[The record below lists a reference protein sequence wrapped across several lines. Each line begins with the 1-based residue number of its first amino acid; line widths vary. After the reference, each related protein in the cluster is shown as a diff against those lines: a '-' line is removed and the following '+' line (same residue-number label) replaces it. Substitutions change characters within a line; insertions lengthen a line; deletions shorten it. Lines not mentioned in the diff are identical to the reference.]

1 MDIIDR
7 LNQQKQKKGDILDQL
22 NLSKGL
28 SYADQPEIFKKQAVV
43 NQLKKTGTAG
53 GAFFADMGATINK
66 ILPNMRRLVNPN
78 DKKAIA
84 EIQEIEEFQDSL
96 RTAFPSAVFGGEV
109 ALPAATATATMG
121 LGAGAALAA
130 APIEAAALTSGDQSP
145 RTNAAIAAV
154 LPFVPDALKKAG
166 SAAGEVFESVIRRG
180 GDIAAASPE
189 KQAGRA
195 IKRFIDE
202 TGVSASNVLDE
213 RQSLGQ
219 GATLADVPSMEGL
232 AQGAALTPQ
241 GRTYMPAFEK
251 RQASQQPRI
260 MEKLSSITGKK
271 ADNFTGDLKMFIE
284 ERAAAAGPYYKSA
297 FEQDFIPSENFKALF
312 SRLKNSGALKEA
324 KKIAKIEGREIDP
337 NQINYSDLHSVK
349 MAIDDLMLEGQQ
361 KGASNKAKA
370 LNDLKKDLL
379 QEIETNNPNYK
390 MARLQYSGDSGVI
403 NAAELGSDIFNPKKQ
418 GLKLSIDQL
427 KEEVQSMSTDEF
439 TAFQGG
445 MAKAVSDKIAD
456 IPETADAARRLWTR
470 PKIKETLKVAFEN
483 ESQFDS
489 FLSGLE
495 KETQFTNTLRKLY
508 QGSQTAQRQ
517 AGQQALK
524 TGDIA
529 ALEPFKKILK
539 GELTVDGITELT
551 RLMFDPKVANEEI
564 KKVMIDSGVINETA
578 TTKAVEAMRK
588 RWESVWSRVNLP
600 SVNTQ
605 SKAALSTALAPAL
618 NNESL
623 TNE

>member
-1 MDIIDR
+1 
-7 LNQQKQKKGDILDQL
+7 
-22 NLSKGL
+22 
-28 SYADQPEIFKKQAVV
+28 
-43 NQLKKTGTAG
+43 
-53 GAFFADMGATINK
+53 MGATINK

-202 TGVSASNVLDE
+202 TGASASNVLDE

-297 FEQDFIPSENFKALF
+297 FEQDFIPSENFKTLF
-312 SRLKNSGALKEA
+312 SRLKNSGALKKA
-324 KKIAKIEGREIDP
+324 KEIAKIEGREIFIPSEKSKALFKRLKEAGKTKTLKKAKKKAKIEGGEIDP
-337 NQINYSDLHSVK
+337 SQVNYSDLHSAKIAV
-349 MAIDDLMLEGQQ
+349 DDLILEAKQT
-361 KGASNKAKA
+361 GASNKAGA
-370 LNDLKKDLL
+370 LNNLKKDLL

-456 IPETADAARRLWTR
+456 IPETADAARRLWAR

-483 ESQFDS
+483 ESQFNS

-600 SVNTQ
+600 SINTQ